1 MSENNI
7 GIIAEFNPFHNGH
20 NKLIKEIKLKNKNA
34 TIICAM
40 SGNFVQRGEIA
51 INDKW
56 NRAKDAINAG
66 VDLIIEIPPYFVLNN
81 ANIFAKK
88 AVQILNSLDVS
99 EIYFGSETMEI
110 NEIEKI
116 ANLLI
121 TKNDELE
128 KLKKIFHSLPKAL
141 ENLTKTKIKSNDL
154 LGICYVL
161 EAKKLN
167 LNIKF
172 NRIKRIFNDE
182 FTSASLLREKMKK
195 EAKYLDLEDYSDLII
210 GKIITSSSNSDIIK
224 YIKKNAIKK
233 SIKSFN
239 ELIDET
245 ANNAYTKSNLRRE
258 LIKFVV
264 EINPSDQYIVLGC
277 AEKGKNVLKST
288 NLKYSFRHNQSN
300 IENLKVESFLSI
312 KRKESLSQLLSKST
326 FIKD

>member
-195 EAKYLDLEDYSDLII
+195 EAKYLDLED
-210 GKIITSSSNSDIIK
+210 
-224 YIKKNAIKK
+224 
-233 SIKSFN
+233 
-239 ELIDET
+239 
-245 ANNAYTKSNLRRE
+245 
-258 LIKFVV
+258 
-264 EINPSDQYIVLGC
+264 
-277 AEKGKNVLKST
+277 
-288 NLKYSFRHNQSN
+288 
-300 IENLKVESFLSI
+300 
-312 KRKESLSQLLSKST
+312 
-326 FIKD
+326 